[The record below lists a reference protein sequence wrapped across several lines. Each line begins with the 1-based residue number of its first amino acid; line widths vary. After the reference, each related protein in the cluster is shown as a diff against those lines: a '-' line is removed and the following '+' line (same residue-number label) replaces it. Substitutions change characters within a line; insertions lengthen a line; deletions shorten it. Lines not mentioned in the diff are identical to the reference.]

1 MNVAERFTLFLIKTF
16 FGKGYQWYARAKSKY
31 ENRLS
36 LEERI
41 KETKRLGWVYL
52 IFALAALYVVVSR
65 LN

>member
-1 MNVAERFTLFLIKTF
+1 MQLGEPLTECLLDP
-16 FGKGYQWYARAKSKY
+16 ARVKSNL
-31 ENRLS
+31 EDRLS

-41 KETKRLGWVYL
+41 KEAKWLEWVYL